1 MIIKIGAFLL
11 LILVI
16 ISTAV
21 FCVTAIYVAIA
32 SPHLWILVL
41 TFLVSHGGMLLLN
54 EISD

>member
-11 LILVI
+11 LVLVML
-16 ISTAV
+16 SAAV

-41 TFLVSHGGMLLLN
+41 TFLVAHVGMLLL
-54 EISD
+54 EKISD